1 MEIQHLLNCE
11 RVQSEIFASQIEA
24 YEKEAIS
31 IFTVYVEGNKWM
43 RRCTVKLEAEK
54 PF

>member
-11 RVQSEIFASQIEA
+11 RVQSEIFVSQIEA
-24 YEKEAIS
+24 YEKEAIR
-31 IFTVYVEGNKWM
+31 IFTVYAECNNWM
-43 RRCTVKLEAEK
+43 QRCTVKLEAEK